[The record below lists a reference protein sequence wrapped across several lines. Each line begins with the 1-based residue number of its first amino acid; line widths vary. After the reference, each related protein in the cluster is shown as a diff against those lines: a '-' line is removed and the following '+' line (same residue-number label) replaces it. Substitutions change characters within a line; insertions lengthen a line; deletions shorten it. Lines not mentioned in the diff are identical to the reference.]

1 MTRCP
6 MVVANDELEE
16 DEDVREIPLTD
27 DRVTWCDCTMRVD
40 GAG

>member
-1 MTRCP
+1 MPRCP
-6 MVVANDELEE
+6 MVVANDEIEE